1 MNLRH
6 TTRRELALAAAV
18 VALVLGISA
27 LHYGT
32 RTGVPLLHDTFRKLY
47 YFPLGLAAV
56 GFGLR
61 GGLLAAAAVALL
73 YAPHIAMSWN
83 DMGRELANRVMEVIL
98 YFAFSGFLGY
108 FSDQERTLRLQLGHA
123 YRKLR
128 EQADTMLRVEEH
140 LHRVERLAEVGR
152 LAAAVTHEVRNPLGG
167 IKGAAEI
174 LKGTIP
180 PGHPQAEFLG
190 ILVRETDRL
199 NQVVEDFLDHV
210 RQPSGERVE
219 AVVDLGQLVH
229 QTARLV
235 EAQGRARGVSLQV
248 ESGGAVRVRGSE
260 GELRQVL
267 LNLLLNAVEATP
279 QGKGVWARVET
290 RTGTVT
296 GAEGRRVEG
305 ILRVVTVEDEGPG
318 IPPEDLAR
326 VFDPF
331 YTTKTGGTGLG
342 LAISQRIARL
352 HGGSIT
358 AETRPE
364 GGARFVLSLPAA
376 GSESGVNAIP
386 EAALPGP
393 DGRSPP
399 AK

>member
-6 TTRRELALAAAV
+6 TTRRELALAATA
-18 VALVLGISA
+18 VALVVGISA

-32 RTGVPLLHDTFRKLY
+32 RTAVPLLHDTFRKLY

-61 GGLLAAAAVALL
+61 GGLLTAAAVALL

-83 DMGRELANRVMEVIL
+83 DMGRELANRVMEVVL

-140 LHRVERLAEVGR
+140 LHRVDRMAEVGR

-174 LKGTIP
+174 LKGSFS

-199 NQVVEDFLDHV
+199 NQVVEDFLAHV

-219 AVVDLGQLVH
+219 EVVDLGQLVH

-235 EAQGRARGVSLQV
+235 EAQGRARGLSLRV
-248 ESGGAVRVRGSE
+248 DGGGAVRVRGAS

-267 LNLLLNAVEATP
+267 LNLLLNAVQAT
-279 QGKGVWARVET
+279 GREKGVNVRLEA
-290 RTGTVT
+290 RTGTVR
-296 GAEGRRVEG
+296 GAEDRRVEG
-305 ILRVVTVEDEGPG
+305 TMAVLTVEDEGPG
-318 IPPEDLAR
+318 IPPDALEK

-331 YTTKTGGTGLG
+331 YTTKAEGTGLG

-352 HGGSIT
+352 HGGAIT
-358 AETRPE
+358 AENRPA

-376 GSESGVNAIP
+376 SSEGAVNAIP
-386 EAALPGP
+386 ETALPGP
-393 DGRSPP
+393 DDRSPP
-399 AK
+399 AE